1 MLWRKEVLVHI
12 LGVQGK
18 ASSFEKSLLNSIMSD
33 ELTSIL
39 FLFLYGHP
47 WFALIKLLYS
57 NVLSSSHFLQML
69 LPFQEASLIVNVS
82 VFRAR
87 MVLDPLEADSDS
99 SHGVKFI
106 FLMPDSFHAPQNF
119 SGLFVV
125 VVVVVSMVSS
135 LVSRS
140 ALNKAVTCVN
150 LTFVTNKRLFLT
162 HFSTTS

>member
-1 MLWRKEVLVHI
+1 MLWRKEVLVHL

-33 ELTSIL
+33 EFTSIL

-69 LPFQEASLIVNVS
+69 LPFQEASLMVNVS

-87 MVLDPLEADSDS
+87 MVLDQLEADSDS

-106 FLMPDSFHAPQNF
+106 FLMPDGFHAPQNF
-119 SGLFVV
+119 SSLFVV
-125 VVVVVSMVSS
+125 VVVVSMISS
-135 LVSRS
+135 LVSRP

-150 LTFVTNKRLFLT
+150 LTFVTNKRP
-162 HFSTTS
+162 FSNSF